1 MGGGLTLGRGDKILV
16 GGSVDWGDFSRCVCA
31 CGGGGGGMMSKFLAS
46 VEGLLPSPAG
56 RENPDT
62 RPCQSQ
68 TPSTIHYK
76 KSKICCYAAGI

>member
-1 MGGGLTLGRGDKILV
+1 MSTGGIFPGV
-16 GGSVDWGDFSRCVCA
+16 YVHV
-31 CGGGGGGMMSKFLAS
+31 GGGGGGMMSKFLAS

-76 KSKICCYAAGI
+76 K

>member
-1 MGGGLTLGRGDKILV
+1 MSTGGILPGVYVHVCGGLGV
-16 GGSVDWGDFSRCVCA
+16 GVGA
-31 CGGGGGGMMSKFLAS
+31 MSKFLAS